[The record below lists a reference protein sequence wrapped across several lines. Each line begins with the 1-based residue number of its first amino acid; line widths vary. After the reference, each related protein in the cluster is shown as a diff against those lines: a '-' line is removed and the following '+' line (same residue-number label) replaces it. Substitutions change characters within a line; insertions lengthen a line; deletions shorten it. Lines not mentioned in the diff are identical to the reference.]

1 MGGIAHGGVDDLGV
15 ERRVAIRDVG
25 IKREPGLGAV
35 AQIHAAGLSV
45 VAADGEPLRIRGR
58 KVYDGLLDPALGTLS
73 DRTQSRWGLR
83 LPFLLIGT
91 IVMPLAVIAVFNPPD
106 FSSLLV
112 RELFVVVALS
122 LHPSAYTAL
131 TIPGMAMLV
140 EATYDYQE
148 RC

>member
-1 MGGIAHGGVDDLGV
+1 M
-15 ERRVAIRDVG
+15 
-25 IKREPGLGAV
+25 
-35 AQIHAAGLSV
+35 
-45 VAADGEPLRIRGR
+45 
-58 KVYDGLLDPALGTLS
+58 YDGLLDPALVTLS